1 MPSNNNILIAQGG
14 GPTNV
19 INQSLAGIIINE
31 KKNKSKIFGS
41 VNGVR
46 GIINNNFIALNSI
59 LSNEITMLRNT
70 PGAAL
75 GSTRDKP
82 DQKYC
87 EEIYHVLKKKKISKF
102 YYIGGNDSS
111 DSLRIISQYSR
122 EKGYTLQCIHVPK
135 TIDNDLVLNDHTPG
149 FGSAA
154 KYVAQLFSGINFDVR
169 SLPGVYIG
177 IVMGRHAGFL
187 TASSSLLR
195 NKSSDGPHIIFI
207 PEFSFNIKDFVH
219 SIKKVFDKY
228 GRCIVAVSEGIKN
241 TNNILYTKKIQ
252 SSNQYDDHGNIQLSG
267 SGILGDF
274 LANEVKS
281 KLKISRVRA
290 DTLGY
295 SQRCFLGSASEVDQE
310 EAFEIGLKAV
320 NFSNTYKDSFSI
332 GIEERNYFSKKYK
345 PKFIV
350 NKLIDI
356 AGKTK
361 IMPTKFYNSKKFD
374 VTGDFLKYCKPLI
387 GQKFP
392 KTISI
397 I

>member
-41 VNGVR
+41 LNGVS
-46 GIINNNFIALNSI
+46 GIINNNFITLNSI
-59 LSNEITMLRNT
+59 PSDEITKLRNT

-87 EEIYHVLKKKKISKF
+87 KEIYYVLKKNKINKF

-111 DSLRIISQYSR
+111 DSLRIISEFSR
-122 EKGYTLQCIHVPK
+122 EKGYSLQCIHVPK

-154 KYVAQLFSGINFDVR
+154 KYVAQLFSGINFDVK

-177 IVMGRHAGFL
+177 VVMGRHAGFL
-187 TASSSLLR
+187 TASSSILR
-195 NKSSDGPHIIFI
+195 KKSSDGPHIILI
-207 PEFSFNIKDFVH
+207 PEFSFNIEDFVS
-219 SIKKVFDKY
+219 SIKSIFNKY

-241 TNNILYTKKIQ
+241 KNNILYTKKIQ
-252 SSNQYDDHGNIQLSG
+252 SSNEYDDHGNIQLSG
-267 SGILGDF
+267 SGMLGDF
-274 LANEVKS
+274 LANEVKN

-295 SQRCFLGSASEVDQE
+295 SQRCFLGSASEIDQK

-320 NFSNTYKDSFSI
+320 FFSNTYKNSFSI
-332 GIEERNYFSKKYK
+332 GLEERKLFSKKYK

-361 IMPTKFYNSKKFD
+361 IMPTRFYNFKKFD
-374 VTGDFLKYCKPLI
+374 VTSDFLNYCRPLI
-387 GQKFP
+387 GKKFP
-392 KTISI
+392 KTTSI

>member
-1 MPSNNNILIAQGG
+1 MSSNNNILIAQGG

-31 KKNKSKIFGS
+31 KKKKSKIFGS
-41 VNGVR
+41 INGVN
-46 GIINNNFIALNSI
+46 GIINNNFMTLNNI
-59 LSNEITMLRNT
+59 LSKEINMLRNT

-87 EEIYHVLKKKKISKF
+87 EEIYHVLKKKRINKF

-111 DSLRIISQYSR
+111 DSLRIISKYSR
-122 EKGYTLQCIHVPK
+122 EKGYSLQCIHVPK
-135 TIDNDLVLNDHTPG
+135 TIDNDLILNDHTPG

-177 IVMGRHAGFL
+177 VVMGRHAGFL

-195 NKSSDGPHIIFI
+195 HKSSDGPHIILI
-207 PEFSFNIKDFVH
+207 PEFSFNMKDFINN
-219 SIKKVFDKY
+219 IKSVFNKY

-241 TNNILYTKKIQ
+241 KNNVLYSKKIQ
-252 SSNQYDDHGNIQLSG
+252 SSHEYDDHGNIQLSG
-267 SGILGDF
+267 SGMLGDF
-274 LANEVKS
+274 LANEVRN

-295 SQRCFLGSASEVDQE
+295 SQRCFLGSASEVDQK

-320 NFSNTYKDSFSI
+320 SFSNTYKDSFSI
-332 GIEERNYFSKKYK
+332 GIEERKFFSKKYK
-345 PKFIV
+345 LKFIV
-350 NKLIDI
+350 NKLINI

-361 IMPTKFYNSKKFD
+361 TMPTNFYNSKKFD
-374 VTGDFLKYCKPLI
+374 VTSDFLNYCRPLI
-387 GQKFP
+387 GKKFP
-392 KTISI
+392 KTTSI

>member
-41 VNGVR
+41 VNGVN
-46 GIINNNFIALNSI
+46 GIINNKFITLNSI
-59 LSNEITMLRNT
+59 SPNEITKLRNT

-82 DQKYC
+82 DQEYC
-87 EEIYHVLKKKKISKF
+87 KEICHVLKKKKINKF

-111 DSLRIISQYSR
+111 DSLRIISKYSI
-122 EKGYTLQCIHVPK
+122 EKGYNLQCIHVPK

-177 IVMGRHAGFL
+177 VVMGRHAGFL

-195 NKSSDGPHIIFI
+195 KKRSDGPHLIFI
-207 PEFSFNIKDFVH
+207 PEISFNIKDFVNN
-219 SIKKVFDKY
+219 IKSVFNKY
-228 GRCIVAVSEGIKN
+228 GRCIVAVSEGIKD

-252 SSNQYDDHGNIQLSG
+252 TSNEYDDHGNIQLSG
-267 SGILGDF
+267 SGMLGDY
-274 LANEVKS
+274 LANEVKN

-295 SQRCFLGSASEVDQE
+295 SQRCFLGSTSEIDQK
-310 EAFEIGLKAV
+310 EAFEIGLRAV
-320 NFSNTYKDSFSI
+320 SFSKTHKDSFSI
-332 GIEERNYFSKKYK
+332 GIQERNFFSKKYHS
-345 PKFIV
+345 KFIV

-361 IMPTKFYNSKKFD
+361 VMPTRFYNFKKYD
-374 VTGDFLKYCKPLI
+374 VTKEFFNYCKPLI
-387 GQKFP
+387 GKKFP
-392 KTISI
+392 NTTSI

>member
-1 MPSNNNILIAQGG
+1 MSSNNNILIAQGG

-31 KKNKSKIFGS
+31 KKKKSKIFGS
-41 VNGVR
+41 INGVN
-46 GIINNNFIALNSI
+46 GIINNNFITLNNI
-59 LSNEITMLRNT
+59 LSKEISTLRST

-87 EEIYHVLKKKKISKF
+87 EEIYHVLKKKRINKF

-122 EKGYTLQCIHVPK
+122 QKGYNLQCIHVPK
-135 TIDNDLVLNDHTPG
+135 TIDNDLVYNDHTPG

-177 IVMGRHAGFL
+177 VVMGRHAGFL

-195 NKSSDGPHIIFI
+195 NKGSDGPHLIFI
-207 PEFSFNIKDFVH
+207 PEFSFNIKEFINNIN
-219 SIKKVFDKY
+219 SVFNKY
-228 GRCIVAVSEGIKN
+228 GRCVVAVSEGIKDK
-241 TNNILYTKKIQ
+241 NNVLYTKKIQ
-252 SSNQYDDHGNIQLSG
+252 SSNEYDDHGNIQLSG
-267 SGILGDF
+267 SGMLGDF
-274 LANEVKS
+274 LANEVKN

-295 SQRCFLGSASEVDQE
+295 SQRCFLGSASEIDQK

-320 NFSNTYKDSFSI
+320 SFSNIHRDSFSI
-332 GIEERNYFSKKYK
+332 GIEERKIFSQKYK
-345 PKFIV
+345 VKFIV
-350 NKLIDI
+350 NKLTNI

-361 IMPTKFYNSKKFD
+361 IMPAKFYNLKRFD
-374 VTGDFLKYCKPLI
+374 VTNNFINYCKPLI
-387 GQKFP
+387 GKKFP
-392 KTISI
+392 QTTSI